1 MNLFKRIGKDGSAD
15 YEHSDIFAYG
25 KGPLFTKG
33 AGNCG
38 KPVPILLTELGK
50 KFALWNENSN
60 SKKVFNKGNR
70 RIPNTESM
78 VLLING
84 YDTNSVAGGRL
95 RDHSVKIKFEDNRNQ
110 ISQIPRGEH
119 IRISSKS
126 LEKSFPIIGKKTA
139 SSKKLNSFEQIE
151 SRDTPDG
158 FDDNHFVC
166 PKDPNEISEREEL
179 MIDNSRAMSKSEI
192 VKIITTEKNNSR
204 YASPHRSKC
213 EIDIS
218 SIRDD
223 QFLKQ

>member
-1 MNLFKRIGKDGSAD
+1 M
-15 YEHSDIFAYG
+15 
-25 KGPLFTKG
+25 
-33 AGNCG
+33 
-38 KPVPILLTELGK
+38 PILHSELRK
-50 KFALWNENSN
+50 KYALWNEKSN
-60 SKKVFNKGNR
+60 SKKVFDKGNR
-70 RIPNTESM
+70 KILSSESI
-78 VLLING
+78 VLLMNG
-84 YDTNSVAGGRL
+84 NETNSDAGGL
-95 RDHSVKIKFEDNRNQ
+95 LSDHSVEIKFQGNRNH

-119 IRISSKS
+119 NMISSKS

-158 FDDNHFVC
+158 YDDNHFVC

-192 VKIITTEKNNSR
+192 VKIINAERNNYR
-204 YASPHRSKC
+204 YAPPHRSIF